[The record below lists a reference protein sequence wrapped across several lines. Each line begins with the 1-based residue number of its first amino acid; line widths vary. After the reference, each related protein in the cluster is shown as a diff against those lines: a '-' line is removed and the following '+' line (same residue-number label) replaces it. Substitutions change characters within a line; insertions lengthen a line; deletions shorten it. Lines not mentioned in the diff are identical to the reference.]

1 MSAQC
6 SERNREEKDPK
17 TKPEKMRRTF
27 IFKVIYFIGYVI
39 INL

>member
-6 SERNREEKDPK
+6 SEGNREEKDPK
-17 TKPEKMRRTF
+17 TKPEKMRTF